1 MICEL
6 CDGCGYVV
14 APGVRPDDPTRRV
27 WLKLPCG
34 DCGGS
39 GITHCCE
46 GLREQPEPEDG
57 GRR

>member
-6 CDGCGYVV
+6 CDGCGYVL
-14 APGVRPDDPTRRV
+14 APGVRLDDPTRRL

-46 GLREQPEPEDG
+46 GLREQPEAEDDG
-57 GRR
+57 